1 MLFHFNILNIIKNL
15 ITICSK
21 SLFYQC
27 SWFCH
32 LQEIQLLHQKSL
44 RAKDFIVY
52 NNLNF
57 IHIIV
62 TIFSFITSLDTL
74 SVGYKIIT
82 FYDCDSIDHINFSS
96 FEKQMTCLPHP
107 LLFQH
112 NIFFITQVIISIKY
126 FEIKPD
132 YHISIIV
139 LLGFIYTIKIENM
152 KYCVK

>member
-1 MLFHFNILNIIKNL
+1 
-15 ITICSK
+15 
-21 SLFYQC
+21 
-27 SWFCH
+27 
-32 LQEIQLLHQKSL
+32 
-44 RAKDFIVY
+44 
-52 NNLNF
+52 
-57 IHIIV
+57 
-62 TIFSFITSLDTL
+62 
-74 SVGYKIIT
+74 
-82 FYDCDSIDHINFSS
+82 
-96 FEKQMTCLPHP
+96 MTCLPHP